1 MSTTKKTAT
10 TDTKGTTMSTN
21 TTTTTTTTF
30 TLEQASAGVS
40 SLSGEITARMAGA
53 HGAII
58 AAEAMGYPRSKPITD
73 ALEAFSTAYAR
84 LESLPEPRPFTGDDL
99 MADDWQERLT
109 ARTIERET
117 LEARRSMSVHGL
129 REVQRNVFRA
139 CVDELDTL
147 GDWLEAWL
155 IEHAEDFTAAE
166 GRPDSS
172 ESVARIE
179 AREASLAQFDR
190 AVRSLRRANSRSAE
204 SVTDYRARWWML
216 HAFTPAQW
224 QELEDNTGPQLSH
237 PRPFTLA
244 QQIGATLRLARTYEQ
259 PWQDFIAM
267 QQPVED
273 ERIERMFAEQRVSI
287 IGARV

>member
-1 MSTTKKTAT
+1 MST
-10 TDTKGTTMSTN
+10 TN
-21 TTTTTTTTF
+21 TTTTTDTKDTTMSTSTTTTKTF
-30 TLEQASAGVS
+30 TLADAGVGVS
-40 SLSGEITARMAGA
+40 SLSGEINARMSGA
-53 HGAII
+53 HGAIV
-58 AAEAMGYPRSKPITD
+58 AAEAMGYPRAKPITD

-117 LEARRSMSVHGL
+117 LEARRSMSVDGL

-155 IEHAEDFTAAE
+155 IDHAEDFAAAE

-179 AREASLAQFDR
+179 AREDSLAQFDR
-190 AVRSLRRANSRSAE
+190 AAHSLRRANSNGAD
-204 SVTDYRARWWML
+204 SVTDYRARWWLL

-244 QQIGATLRLARTYEQ
+244 QHIGATLRLARTYEQ
-259 PWQDFIAM
+259 PWQDFVAM

-273 ERIERMFAEQRVSI
+273 ERIERMFAEHRVTI

>member
-1 MSTTKKTAT
+1 MSTTNTTMT

-21 TTTTTTTTF
+21 TTTKTF
-30 TLEQASAGVS
+30 ALEQASAGVS

-53 HGAII
+53 HGAIV
-58 AAEAMGYPRSKPITD
+58 AAEAMGYPRAKPITD
-73 ALEAFSTAYAR
+73 ALKAFSTAYAR

-117 LEARRSMSVHGL
+117 LEARRSMSVDGL

-155 IEHAEDFTAAE
+155 IDHAEDFTAAE

-179 AREASLAQFDR
+179 AREASLAQFNR
-190 AVRSLRRANSRSAE
+190 AMHSLLRANSNGAD
-204 SVTDYRARWWML
+204 SVTDYRARWWLL
-216 HAFTPAQW
+216 HSFTPAQW
-224 QELEDNTGPQLSH
+224 QELQDSTGPQLST

-244 QQIGATLRLARTYEQ
+244 QHIGATLRLARSYEQ
-259 PWQDFIAM
+259 PWQDFVAM

-273 ERIERMFAEQRVSI
+273 ERIERLFAEQRVTI

>member
-1 MSTTKKTAT
+1 MSTTKTTTT
-10 TDTKGTTMSTN
+10 TDTKGTTMSTS
-21 TTTTTTTTF
+21 TTTTTTF
-30 TLEQASAGVS
+30 TLEQASAGMS
-40 SLSGEITARMAGA
+40 SLTGEITARMAGA
-53 HGAII
+53 HSAIV
-58 AAEAMGYPRSKPITD
+58 AAEAMGYPRAKPITD
-73 ALEAFSTAYAR
+73 ALKAFSTAYAR

-117 LEARRSMSVHGL
+117 LEARRAMSIDGL

-155 IEHAEDFTAAE
+155 IEHAEDFAAAE
-166 GRPDSS
+166 GRTDSS

-179 AREASLAQFDR
+179 AREASLAQFNR
-190 AVRSLRRANSRSAE
+190 AMHSLLRANSKGAD
-204 SVTDYRARWWML
+204 SVTDYRARWWLL
-216 HAFTPAQW
+216 HSFTPAQW
-224 QELEDNTGPQLSH
+224 QELEDSTGPQLST

-244 QQIGATLRLARTYEQ
+244 QHIGATLRLARSYEQ
-259 PWQDFIAM
+259 PWQDFVAM